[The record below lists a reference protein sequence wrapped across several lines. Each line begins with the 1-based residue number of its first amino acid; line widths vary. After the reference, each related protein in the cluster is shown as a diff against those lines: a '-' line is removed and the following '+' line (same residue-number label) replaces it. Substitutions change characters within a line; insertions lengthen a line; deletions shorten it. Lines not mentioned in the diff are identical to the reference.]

1 MCEKSVEKDKST
13 HESTESFECTRD
25 PNMGIDFDQYA
36 TSSVDVDLQQA
47 SLVQRRVQQRKETL
61 KTKKNQSAR
70 PSEKNRQPQENQHI
84 T

>member
-25 PNMGIDFDQYA
+25 PNMGINFDQYA

-61 KTKKNQSAR
+61 KTKSPKKISHQK
-70 PSEKNRQPQENQHI
+70 KNRRPKENQHI